1 MFFARYGTGSDCH
14 IFSTG
19 TEMVSAHESK
29 STYEPVAVNTIQSV
43 QESDISETVTVIPMV
58 AEEVSVEPEEELAE
72 PLATQEEIELLA
84 LCVMA
89 EAEGE
94 CEYGQRLVIDVVLN
108 RVDDPHFPDTI
119 YDVIYQK
126 NQFAGMYG
134 DRITRCYVKDE
145 LVQLVK
151 EELENRTNED
161 VVFFRTGHYH
171 SYGVPMF
178 QVGAHYFRVTIKGGV
193 HYEELSKGIAV
204 LCSGDHVGTV
214 SGRRDHYSFV
224 REAVSMEGFA
234 NLVSMLDYAV
244 NTRRKRHITGGLLIS
259 AALLLGGLAIT
270 VISVHDEEDN
280 YDE

>member
-1 MFFARYGTGSDCH
+1 MKKLICSLLVMVLVLTATS
-14 IFSTG
+14 FSTG

-29 STYEPVAVNTIQSV
+29 STYEPAAVNTIQSV

-178 QVGAHYFRVTIKGGV
+178 QVGAHYF
-193 HYEELSKGIAV
+193 S
-204 LCSGDHVGTV
+204 S
-214 SGRRDHYSFV
+214 
-224 REAVSMEGFA
+224 
-234 NLVSMLDYAV
+234 
-244 NTRRKRHITGGLLIS
+244 
-259 AALLLGGLAIT
+259 
-270 VISVHDEEDN
+270 
-280 YDE
+280 YD

>member
-1 MFFARYGTGSDCH
+1 MKKLICSLLVMVLVLTATS
-14 IFSTG
+14 FSTG

-29 STYEPVAVNTIQSV
+29 GTYEPVAVNTIQSV

-151 EELENRTNED
+151 EELENCTNED

-178 QVGAHYFRVTIKGGV
+178 QVGAHYF
-193 HYEELSKGIAV
+193 S
-204 LCSGDHVGTV
+204 S
-214 SGRRDHYSFV
+214 
-224 REAVSMEGFA
+224 
-234 NLVSMLDYAV
+234 
-244 NTRRKRHITGGLLIS
+244 
-259 AALLLGGLAIT
+259 
-270 VISVHDEEDN
+270 
-280 YDE
+280 YD

>member
-1 MFFARYGTGSDCH
+1 MKKLICSLLVMVLVLTATS
-14 IFSTG
+14 FSTG
-19 TEMVSAHESK
+19 TEMVFAHESK
-29 STYEPVAVNTIQSV
+29 STYEPVAVNTIHSV

-178 QVGAHYFRVTIKGGV
+178 QVGAHYF
-193 HYEELSKGIAV
+193 S
-204 LCSGDHVGTV
+204 S
-214 SGRRDHYSFV
+214 
-224 REAVSMEGFA
+224 
-234 NLVSMLDYAV
+234 
-244 NTRRKRHITGGLLIS
+244 
-259 AALLLGGLAIT
+259 
-270 VISVHDEEDN
+270 
-280 YDE
+280 YD

>member
-1 MFFARYGTGSDCH
+1 MTA
-14 IFSTG
+14 I
-19 TEMVSAHESK
+19 
-29 STYEPVAVNTIQSV
+29 
-43 QESDISETVTVIPMV
+43 VTVGYLIPMV

-134 DRITRCYVKDE
+134 DRITCCYVKDE
-145 LVQLVK
+145 LVQLVE

-178 QVGAHYFRVTIKGGV
+178 QVGAHYF
-193 HYEELSKGIAV
+193 S
-204 LCSGDHVGTV
+204 S
-214 SGRRDHYSFV
+214 
-224 REAVSMEGFA
+224 
-234 NLVSMLDYAV
+234 
-244 NTRRKRHITGGLLIS
+244 
-259 AALLLGGLAIT
+259 
-270 VISVHDEEDN
+270 
-280 YDE
+280 YD

>member
-1 MFFARYGTGSDCH
+1 
-14 IFSTG
+14 
-19 TEMVSAHESK
+19 MVSAHESK
-29 STYEPVAVNTIQSV
+29 NTYEPVAVNTIQSV

-178 QVGAHYFRVTIKGGV
+178 QVGAHYF
-193 HYEELSKGIAV
+193 S
-204 LCSGDHVGTV
+204 S
-214 SGRRDHYSFV
+214 
-224 REAVSMEGFA
+224 
-234 NLVSMLDYAV
+234 
-244 NTRRKRHITGGLLIS
+244 
-259 AALLLGGLAIT
+259 
-270 VISVHDEEDN
+270 
-280 YDE
+280 YD

>member
-1 MFFARYGTGSDCH
+1 MKKLICSLLVMVLVLTATS
-14 IFSTG
+14 FSTG

-29 STYEPVAVNTIQSV
+29 STYEPVAVNTIHSV

-72 PLATQEEIELLA
+72 PLATQEEIELLV

-178 QVGAHYFRVTIKGGV
+178 QVGAHYF
-193 HYEELSKGIAV
+193 S
-204 LCSGDHVGTV
+204 S
-214 SGRRDHYSFV
+214 
-224 REAVSMEGFA
+224 
-234 NLVSMLDYAV
+234 
-244 NTRRKRHITGGLLIS
+244 
-259 AALLLGGLAIT
+259 
-270 VISVHDEEDN
+270 
-280 YDE
+280 YD

>member
-1 MFFARYGTGSDCH
+1 MKKLICSLLVMVLVLTATS
-14 IFSTG
+14 FSTG

-29 STYEPVAVNTIQSV
+29 STYEPVAVNTIHSV

-171 SYGVPMF
+171 SYGVPIF
-178 QVGAHYFRVTIKGGV
+178 QVGAHYF
-193 HYEELSKGIAV
+193 S
-204 LCSGDHVGTV
+204 S
-214 SGRRDHYSFV
+214 
-224 REAVSMEGFA
+224 
-234 NLVSMLDYAV
+234 
-244 NTRRKRHITGGLLIS
+244 
-259 AALLLGGLAIT
+259 
-270 VISVHDEEDN
+270 
-280 YDE
+280 YD

>member
-1 MFFARYGTGSDCH
+1 MKKLICSLLVMVLVLTATS
-14 IFSTG
+14 FSTG

-29 STYEPVAVNTIQSV
+29 STYEPVAINTIHSV

-171 SYGVPMF
+171 SYGIPMF
-178 QVGAHYFRVTIKGGV
+178 QVGAHYF
-193 HYEELSKGIAV
+193 S
-204 LCSGDHVGTV
+204 S
-214 SGRRDHYSFV
+214 
-224 REAVSMEGFA
+224 
-234 NLVSMLDYAV
+234 
-244 NTRRKRHITGGLLIS
+244 
-259 AALLLGGLAIT
+259 
-270 VISVHDEEDN
+270 
-280 YDE
+280 YD